1 MPWRGFHRQAR
12 PRPEGDVTKAPMT
25 EAELRR
31 LAEEKGYRLRK
42 RYELWTDDVT
52 CEKVSVPG
60 PFGTPESLFGPS
72 LHDIEE
78 FLKAAPP
85 RCRRW

>member
-1 MPWRGFHRQAR
+1 MS
-12 PRPEGDVTKAPMT
+12 KAPMT

-31 LAEEKGYRLRK
+31 LAEEKGYHLRK
-42 RYELWTDDVT
+42 RYELWTDDGT
-52 CEKVSVPG
+52 CEKVSVSG
-60 PFGTPESLFGPS
+60 AFGTPESLFGPS

-85 RCRRW
+85 RRRRW